1 MFDVVGNRV
10 IATDMDHGERKYGSI
25 IIQNDDGKR
34 HGIRSRWC
42 KVFKVGEEVDTI
54 KPEQW
59 ILVEH
64 GRWSHK
70 FVETDDEGNERD
82 FWVVDYPKGV
92 LAVSDEKP
100 ETWNIGNE

>member
-1 MFDVVGNRV
+1 MIEPVGKRV
-10 IATDMDHGERKYGSI
+10 IASDMDHGERSYGSI
-25 IIQNDDGKR
+25 ILRDDDGKR

-42 KVFKVGEEVDTI
+42 KVFKVGNEVDTI
-54 KPEQW
+54 KPDQW

-70 FVETDDEGNERD
+70 FNETDDAGND
-82 FWVVDYPKGV
+82 IDLWVIDYPKGV
-92 LAVSDEKP
+92 LAVADHKP

>member
-1 MFDVVGNRV
+1 MIEVVGKRV
-10 IATDMDHGERKYGSI
+10 VATDMEHGERKYGSI
-25 IIQNDDGKR
+25 IIGDDDGKR

-42 KVFKVGEEVDTI
+42 KVYKIGDDVTTI
-54 KPEQW
+54 EPEQW
-59 ILVEH
+59 VLVEH

-70 FVETDDEGNERD
+70 FTETDEEGNERD
-82 FWVVDYPKGV
+82 FWVIDYPKGL